1 MDYEELFAHYQ
12 VLLREN
18 SSLKSEIKRLKAQ
31 LGIVEQQIV
40 IFDESPENDTV
51 SVVNKNSE
59 SREKI
64 ELFMTL
70 FKARSD
76 VYAKRWQNKEGKSG
90 YSPVCLN
97 EWKPGV
103 CGKPKIKCA
112 DCCSKSYA
120 VLDERV
126 FEEHLRGNIVAGVYP
141 MFPDETCCFLA
152 IDFDDAGWQ
161 QDIAVLRNSC
171 GEFGINVAI
180 ERSRSGNGGHAWFFF
195 EKSIAATLARKFGS
209 ALLTY
214 SMNKRHELSFKSY
227 DRLFPNQDTMSK
239 GGLGNLIALPLQM
252 SARKNSNS
260 VFIDENFEAYA
271 DQWDFLSGIRR
282 LSEDEVKKLIVN
294 LCPDNELGPL
304 RKDDEEEQKPE
315 QKPWD
320 TNKTVIKMSKTDF
333 PIKTT
338 IVKANM
344 LYISKISFSQR
355 ALNRLK
361 RLAAFRN
368 PEFYKAQAMRMPTFN
383 KPRVISCADETNEYL
398 CLPKGCETDV
408 VNLLNEFD
416 VDVEWIDKGNLGR
429 PIDVDFV
436 GQLREEQQSAINA
449 MMKYDN
455 GVLAATT
462 AFGKTVLAAKLISER
477 KVNTL
482 VLVHRQQLL
491 AQWKDRLTEFLTI
504 NEELPVLERKRG
516 RKKNRSLIG
525 QLGAGKD
532 NLSGVID
539 IAVMQSLNSNGEV
552 KECIKN
558 YGMVIVDECHHV
570 SAFSF
575 EQILKNVNS
584 RYVYG
589 LTATPTR
596 KDGHHPIIF
605 MHCGP
610 VRYRDDAKKQAEKRP
625 FEHYII
631 PKFTAF
637 RVPID
642 KDEKDWSI
650 QDIYAEIVH
659 SEVRNQLITDDVIK
673 SYENGRNSIVLTER
687 TAHVE
692 VLAKKLRETIP
703 DVLVLTGGMGAKETK
718 EVLAKIAEIPSDE
731 PITLVATGKYIGEG
745 FDEPRLDTLFLAM
758 PISWK
763 GTLQQYAGRLHRLS
777 ENKKEVQIYDY
788 ADIHVRV
795 LGKMYNKRLSGY
807 AAIGYKAKGESIA
820 EERVN
825 IIFGKNNFWSVYS
838 NDLLTAAREVFI
850 VSPFVTKSRVAHAM
864 QYLNAAA
871 GNQVKV
877 TVMTRPVGDFTGKNC
892 IAVQSAV
899 ESLTSAGVNV
909 IFKSNIH
916 QKFAIID
923 QRIVWY
929 GSINLLSFGNAEES
943 IMRLENSNIANELMQ
958 DIETQNR

>member
-1 MDYEELFAHYQ
+1 MGHEELFAKYQ

-31 LGIVEQQIV
+31 FSIVEHQTV
-40 IFDESPENDTV
+40 IFDEGFQSDTA
-51 SVVNKNSE
+51 SAISKKSE
-59 SREKI
+59 AKEKI
-64 ELFMTL
+64 ELFMGL
-70 FKARSD
+70 FKVRSD
-76 VYAKRWQNKEGKSG
+76 VYARRWQNKEGKSG
-90 YSPVCLN
+90 YAPACLN

-103 CGKPKIKCA
+103 CGKAKIRCA
-112 DCCSKSYA
+112 NCGSKAYA
-120 VLDERV
+120 ILDERV
-126 FEEHLRGNIVAGVYP
+126 IEEHLRGNMVVGVYP

-161 QDIAVLRNSC
+161 EDIAVLRNSC
-171 GEFGINVAI
+171 KEFGINTAL
-180 ERSRSGNGGHAWFFF
+180 ERSRSGNGGHAWLFF
-195 EKSIAATLARKFGS
+195 EKPIAAALARKFGT

-214 SMNKRHELSFKSY
+214 SMNKRHEISFKSY
-227 DRLFPNQDTMSK
+227 DRLFPNQDTMTK

-252 SARKNSNS
+252 SARKGGNS
-260 VFIDENFEAYA
+260 VFIDENFEAYP
-271 DQWDFLSGIRR
+271 DQWGFLSGIRR
-282 LSEDEVKKLIVN
+282 LSEDEVKKLIVS

-304 RKDDEEEQKPE
+304 RKDDEEEQKPWE
-315 QKPWD
+315 
-320 TNKTVIKMSKTDF
+320 TNKTVIKMGRVDF

-338 IVKANM
+338 IVRANM
-344 LYISKISFSQR
+344 LYISKAGFSQR
-355 ALNRLK
+355 ALNGLK

-383 KPRVISCADETNEYL
+383 KPRVISCADETHEYL
-398 CLPKGCETDV
+398 CVPIGCETDV

-416 VDVEWIDKGNLGR
+416 VDVEWMDKRNPGR
-429 PIDVDFV
+429 PINVDFV
-436 GQLREEQQSAINA
+436 GQLREEQQSAIHA

-462 AFGKTVLAAKLISER
+462 AFGKTVLAAKMISER

-482 VLVHRQQLL
+482 VLVHRQQLMS
-491 AQWKDRLTEFLTI
+491 QWKDRLTEFLSI

-516 RKKNRSLIG
+516 IKKNRNLIG

-532 NLSGVID
+532 NLSGIID
-539 IAVMQSLNSNGEV
+539 IAVMQSLNSKGKV
-552 KECIKN
+552 KECVKD
-558 YGMVIVDECHHV
+558 YGMVIVDECHHI
-570 SAFSF
+570 SAVSF

-584 RYVYG
+584 KYVYG

-610 VRYRDDAKKQAEKRP
+610 VRYRDDAKEQAEKRP
-625 FEHYII
+625 FEHYIV
-631 PKFTAF
+631 PRFTSF

-642 KDEKDWSI
+642 KDEKEWTI
-650 QDIYAEIVH
+650 QDIYAEIVR
-659 SEVRNQLITDDVIK
+659 SEARNQLIVDDVIK
-673 SYENGRNSIVLTER
+673 SYKNGRNSIVLTER
-687 TAHVE
+687 TAHVGE
-692 VLAKKLRETIP
+692 LAKKLREKIAN
-703 DVLVLTGGMGAKETK
+703 VLVLTGRMGTKETR
-718 EVLAKIAEIPSDE
+718 EVLAKIAGTPFDE

-777 ENKKEVQIYDY
+777 ENKNEVQIYDY
-788 ADIHVRV
+788 ADIHVRM

-820 EERVN
+820 EERVD
-825 IIFGKNNFWSVYS
+825 IIFGKNNFWPVYC
-838 NDLLTAAREVFI
+838 NDLLTATRDVFI
-850 VSPFVTKSRVAHAM
+850 VSPFVTKSRVTHAM
-864 QYLNAAA
+864 QYLNTAISNRA
-871 GNQVKV
+871 KV
-877 TVMTRPVGDFTGKNC
+877 IVMTRPVEDFTGKNC
-892 IAVQSAV
+892 VAVQSAL
-899 ESLTSAGVNV
+899 ELLTGAGVNV

-923 QRIVWY
+923 QIIVWY

-943 IMRLENSNIANELMQ
+943 IMRLENSSIANELMR
-958 DIETQNR
+958 DIEP